1 MKKSI
6 TFILTVA
13 TLFSAFAFDIFKD
26 IGHLPFTDIKETAW
40 YYDSIS
46 RAYQNNLVFGT
57 SETQFRPNDL
67 LTREQAAMIFYNWS
81 GADEKYDSCSFI
93 DVKTGSW
100 YCNAVEWAY
109 RNEIMLGVGKGRF
122 GVGDYITRQDLV
134 TVIYRAYQKDTDREY
149 GYLDSNFYK
158 FTDHNVTSE
167 YAIEA
172 MKFATGLVQCI
183 LSDGTGGPEQPFLFG
198 DNNNMLRPKAPCT
211 RAEAVV
217 IIIGTNRQL
226 LLPKPYNKN
235 EISPKV

>member
-6 TFILTVA
+6 TLILTVA
-13 TLFSAFAFDIFKD
+13 MLFSAFAFDIFAD
-26 IGHLPFTDIKETAW
+26 TGHLPFTDVKENAW

-46 RAYQNNLVFGT
+46 RVYKNNLVFGT
-57 SETQFRPNDL
+57 SETQFRPNDH

-81 GADEKYDSCSFI
+81 GADEKYDSCSFT
-93 DVKTGSW
+93 DVKAGSR

-109 RNEIMLGVGKGRF
+109 RNGIMFGMGKGRF
-122 GVGDYITRQDLV
+122 GVGKYITRQDLV

-149 GYLDSNFYK
+149 GYLAANFYR
-158 FTDHNVTSE
+158 FTDHSSTSE
-167 YAIEA
+167 YAVEA

-183 LSDGTGGPEQPFLFG
+183 LFDGTGGPEQPFLFG

-211 RAEAVV
+211 RAEAVA

-226 LLPKPYNKN
+226 LLAK
-235 EISPKV
+235 